1 MPRGGNLCKAA
12 SIEPDGAVAKNP
24 PAMREMQEMR
34 AGSLGG
40 EDTLEE
46 GTATHSRFLPRESH
60 GQRGLVG
67 YSPWVH
73 KKSRTRLKQLS
84 THIHDESAAGH
95 EFPVTEATTGVR
107 WDVFKQEQTETKGF

>member
-1 MPRGGNLCKAA
+1 M
-12 SIEPDGAVAKNP
+12 
-24 PAMREMQEMR
+24 
-34 AGSLGG
+34 
-40 EDTLEE
+40 
-46 GTATHSRFLPRESH
+46 
-60 GQRGLVG
+60 G

-84 THIHDESAAGH
+84 AHIHDESAAGH